1 MAENTE
7 HKILSFTYESNGKAH
22 HAWRA
27 SEETLARLHSEGK
40 IESPNGVCTC
50 GSAEFCDT
58 FTHRKV
64 KCMNVTADR
73 CELFETSDV
82 C

>member
-1 MAENTE
+1 MTENAEQ
-7 HKILSFTYESNGKAH
+7 KIIGFTYESNGKTH

-40 IESPNGVCTC
+40 IKELNGKCTC
-50 GSAEFCDT
+50 GSASFCDS
-58 FTHRKV
+58 FSHRKV
-64 KCMNVTADR
+64 KCMNVTADE
-73 CELFETSDV
+73 CQLFETSEV